1 MYPSL
6 GQSIFHSC
14 LEFGVFAEACWS
26 LHRLIMVWFQSRSPT
41 KLEGDSC
48 TGGPLTHAT
57 PSASSLRGHQSD
69 MTRGEQFPM
78 SLWLMRSLAA
88 GTLLFE
94 NCQEPGEY
102 MEIVSNVLTKQPL
115 VKPRYTPGRFGPV
128 ITSCEVTHFFVGQC
142 WQLVIRRLC
151 QSRLISLCHG
161 V

>member
-1 MYPSL
+1 
-6 GQSIFHSC
+6 
-14 LEFGVFAEACWS
+14 
-26 LHRLIMVWFQSRSPT
+26 
-41 KLEGDSC
+41 
-48 TGGPLTHAT
+48 
-57 PSASSLRGHQSD
+57 

-128 ITSCEVTHFFVGQC
+128 IMLRNLEVLVFKLMH
-142 WQLVIRRLC
+142 QLRSDALFC
-151 QSRLISLCHG
+151 
-161 V
+161 

>member
-1 MYPSL
+1 
-6 GQSIFHSC
+6 
-14 LEFGVFAEACWS
+14 
-26 LHRLIMVWFQSRSPT
+26 
-41 KLEGDSC
+41 
-48 TGGPLTHAT
+48 
-57 PSASSLRGHQSD
+57 

-128 ITSCEVTHFFVGQC
+128 IMLRNLEVLVFRLMHQLRSDALFC
-142 WQLVIRRLC
+142 WPMLATGHQASVPESTYLTMSWCVKWILK
-151 QSRLISLCHG
+151 
-161 V
+161 